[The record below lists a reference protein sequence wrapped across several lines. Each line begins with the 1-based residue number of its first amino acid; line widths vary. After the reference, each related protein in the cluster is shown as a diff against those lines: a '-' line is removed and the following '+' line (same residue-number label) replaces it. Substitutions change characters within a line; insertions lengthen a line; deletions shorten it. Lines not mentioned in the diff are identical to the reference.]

1 MAESALRPAPRDA
14 ADIVFAICHEV
25 GNLVGA
31 IRLNADL
38 IDSEATARELA
49 TLAVEIDDSSARI
62 RSLLALVR
70 PLLSLGSE
78 IGAGVSPAAL
88 LRGVAESLAE
98 YGGRG
103 ATVEVAEG
111 EGLPEVR
118 GRPETLHHLL
128 VTLACYAVEEA
139 RPHGHVR
146 ITAGSEANGN
156 VRLRVEDDGTIDESL
171 GERQRGAL
179 TGRALACAA
188 ADLLLV
194 RVGGDVD
201 VQRRD
206 GFTEVVLSLPL
217 RE

>member
-1 MAESALRPAPRDA
+1 MADPAFRPAPRDSV
-14 ADIVFAICHEV
+14 DIVFAICHEV

-38 IDSEATARELA
+38 IDSEATVRELA

-70 PLLSLGSE
+70 PLLSVGSE
-78 IGAGVSPAAL
+78 VGAGVSPAAL
-88 LRGVAESLAE
+88 LSGVAECLAE

-103 ATVEVAEG
+103 VAVEVEG
-111 EGLPEVR
+111 GDDLSEVR

-139 RPHGHVR
+139 RPHGHVKIR
-146 ITAGSEANGN
+146 ARPDASGG
-156 VRLRVEDDGTIDESL
+156 VLVHVEDDGTVDESL
-171 GERQRGAL
+171 PERQRGAL

-188 ADLLLV
+188 ADLLLD
-194 RVGGDVD
+194 RVGGRVE
-201 VQRRD
+201 VERRD
-206 GFTEVVLSLPL
+206 GITEVVLRLPA
-217 RE
+217 RK